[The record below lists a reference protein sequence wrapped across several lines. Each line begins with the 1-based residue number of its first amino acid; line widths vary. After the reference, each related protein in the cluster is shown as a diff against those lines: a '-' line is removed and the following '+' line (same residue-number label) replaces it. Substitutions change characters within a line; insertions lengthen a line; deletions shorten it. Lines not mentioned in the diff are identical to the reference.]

1 MRLFHQ
7 YSRLTLLVGL
17 VLIWWGAAV
26 TTEDVGLAVPDWP
39 LCFGKLN
46 PEGWWKVWALLL
58 EHGHRWIAASL
69 GILVFVMYFWR
80 YTKDIPSEEM
90 SRARSGW
97 IVFVCSIGVSFF
109 PPSPE
114 WLVVKGSIPLLLA
127 LMLGLFEPVG
137 FVFIGSGLLFLVFK
151 GFLLPAA
158 IIVSIG
164 FAWLI
169 LTWSAK
175 AWNLLRGLTTLAL
188 FIVIGQA
195 SLGGLRVLKMSDPFG
210 ISHGTLG
217 QLFFCLLVFIAF
229 ASSRTWHM
237 ARMNLSATSPFQARL
252 WSTLLFG
259 AVFGQLVIGATLRH
273 TQRLYL
279 AASDI
284 FTTKGQLFSQLSPAD
299 VFVLHLHKYWGFTVA
314 ILVLIVAWKS
324 RRWFDQVPRLR
335 WIPAALFS
343 MPVIQVTLGIYVIL
357 TGKSFWVTNFH
368 VLNGLGILVISFVT
382 TLCVWASTLGIGLVG
397 EASPDKRVSV
407 S

>member
-1 MRLFHQ
+1 
-7 YSRLTLLVGL
+7 
-17 VLIWWGAAV
+17 
-26 TTEDVGLAVPDWP
+26 
-39 LCFGKLN
+39 
-46 PEGWWKVWALLL
+46 
-58 EHGHRWIAASL
+58 
-69 GILVFVMYFWR
+69 
-80 YTKDIPSEEM
+80 
-90 SRARSGW
+90 
-97 IVFVCSIGVSFF
+97 
-109 PPSPE
+109 
-114 WLVVKGSIPLLLA
+114 
-127 LMLGLFEPVG
+127 
-137 FVFIGSGLLFLVFK
+137 
-151 GFLLPAA
+151 
-158 IIVSIG
+158 
-164 FAWLI
+164 
-169 LTWSAK
+169 
-175 AWNLLRGLTTLAL
+175 
-188 FIVIGQA
+188 
-195 SLGGLRVLKMSDPFG
+195 
-210 ISHGTLG
+210 
-217 QLFFCLLVFIAF
+217 
-229 ASSRTWHM
+229 M

-284 FTTKGQLFSQLSPAD
+284 FTTKGQLFPPLSPAD

-314 ILVLIVAWKS
+314 ILVIIVAWKS